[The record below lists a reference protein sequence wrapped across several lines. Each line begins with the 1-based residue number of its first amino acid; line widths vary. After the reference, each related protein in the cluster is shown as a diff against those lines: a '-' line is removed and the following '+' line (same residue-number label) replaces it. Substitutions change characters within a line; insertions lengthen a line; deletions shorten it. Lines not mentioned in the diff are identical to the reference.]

1 MKLVT
6 TLTLG
11 IVMMTFQA
19 QATVTVCKEIGAN
32 VNAQKEVV
40 IEDIA
45 NIRSQVPYGID
56 YDAVWKVKVQINEI
70 KNGQRTQLQSFDAVA
85 TSADVV
91 YNIDAKRKNGVEVW
105 RFFDEENQDGFSMKS
120 ADGKTVTYR
129 LNCQDVR

>member
-6 TLTLG
+6 SLAFT

-19 QATVTVCKEIGAN
+19 QAATTVCKEINAKTS
-32 VNAQKEVV
+32 AQKEVV
-40 IEDIA
+40 IEEIA
-45 NIRSQVPYGID
+45 NIRSQAAYGID
-56 YDAVWKVKVQINEI
+56 YDTVWKVKVQINEI
-70 KNGQRTQLQSFDAVA
+70 RNGQRTQLQSFDAVA

-105 RFFDEENQDGFSMKS
+105 RYFDEEDQDGFTMKS

-129 LNCQDVR
+129 LNCQDLR

>member
-6 TLTLG
+6 SLAFT

-19 QATVTVCKEIGAN
+19 QAATTVCKETHATTST
-32 VNAQKEVV
+32 QKEVV
-40 IEDIA
+40 IEEIA
-45 NIRSQVPYGID
+45 NIRSQAAYGID

-70 KNGQRTQLQSFDAVA
+70 KNGQRTQLQSFNAVA

-91 YNIDAKRKNGVEVW
+91 YNIDAKRKNGVELW
-105 RFFDEENQDGFSMKS
+105 RYFDEENQDGFTMKS

-129 LNCQDVR
+129 LNCQDVH